1 MNKQF
6 IGYNDSHNTFSV
18 KHHVPHV
25 KPGYKGKWLESQK
38 NGRGLLWTI
47 GILLV
52 LDFVLVIGCNYRTD
66 SLKAEIG
73 RLNGQLDISYT
84 MLEAYQKNEDYLLAQ
99 LASNSAKKSIGKV
112 SYYSKDGCLGC
123 GQNQRMANGDI
134 FDETKYTLAH
144 NSIPLN
150 TIVMVKNLDNGKQM
164 TAKVSDRGGFGKYGR
179 IADLSKAL
187 YDDLGVRTDKSII
200 EISY

>member
-1 MNKQF
+1 MNKHF
-6 IGYNDSHNTFSV
+6 DGYNDLHNTYSA
-18 KHHVPHV
+18 KHHVPHM

-38 NGRGLLWTI
+38 NGRVLLWTI

-66 SLKAEIG
+66 SLRAEIS
-73 RLNGQLDISYT
+73 RLNGQLDISYD
-84 MLEAYQKNEDYLLAQ
+84 LLSKYEDNEKYLIDSVATC
-99 LASNSAKKSIGKV
+99 SAKKSVGKV

-123 GQNQRMANGDI
+123 STNQRMANGEI

-164 TAKVSDRGGFGKYGR
+164 TAKVTDRGGFGKYNR